1 MACLLLV
8 RIAPRDQEVHKRN
21 TALPD
26 FDYDEPDPPT
36 RTPMDVAAEFHR
48 PTRYGKFRMVVAGN
62 GACPNQGTKLAR
74 AGQGAYYGNQH
85 SHKLS
90 FRAEGPC
97 QRSDRAELRCLLRV
111 LRWAPTPT
119 EYLTDNM
126 AVQIGYDKL
135 TTGKRPQSVWKEHN
149 DLRKKIKLAMDAKG
163 DDFVIVSHVNGHA
176 NETHIALGLA
186 TWKEAEANKQADKRI
201 AKAAQEHAI
210 LEIIMEIYKIKEQQT
225 KVIQ

>member
-1 MACLLLV
+1 MREINLDIAETLLHVARYCPHYEHFRQDVYKASTESIRKTWPACFW
-8 RIAPRDQEVHKRN
+8 RAGFAPRDQEVYKRN

-26 FDYDEPDPPT
+26 FDYDEPDPPI

-48 PTRYGKFRMVVAGN
+48 PDHHGKFRMVVAGD

-85 SHKLS
+85 SHNSS

-97 QRSDRAELRCLLRV
+97 QSSDRAELRCLLRV
-111 LRWAPTPT
+111 LRWAPIPT

-135 TTGKRPQSVWKEHN
+135 TTGKRPQSVWKEHDDMEKSKVCN
-149 DLRKKIKLAMDAKG
+149 GRK
-163 DDFVIVSHVNGHA
+163 
-176 NETHIALGLA
+176 
-186 TWKEAEANKQADKRI
+186 R
-201 AKAAQEHAI
+201 
-210 LEIIMEIYKIKEQQT
+210 
-225 KVIQ
+225 